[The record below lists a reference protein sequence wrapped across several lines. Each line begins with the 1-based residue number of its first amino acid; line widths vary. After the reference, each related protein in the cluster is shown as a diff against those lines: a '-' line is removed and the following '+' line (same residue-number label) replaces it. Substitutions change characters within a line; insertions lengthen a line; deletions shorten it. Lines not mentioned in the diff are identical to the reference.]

1 MINARMMKFAIAALT
16 IGIVAVGLCRAAIA
30 ASFNAPLV
38 ECTLVT
44 LPDSLVG
51 CGSDPLAKGDA
62 SIEETGE
69 VEIVVEGGGASTS
82 YAAVF
87 RTPDGSSSI
96 PLGTLN
102 TDSKGNGT
110 LHKKS
115 VLTLGKISAGS
126 VVLTRTGSDQY
137 VSGPS
142 INGGP
147 NFRPSLVRC
156 TEVND
161 PATLSGCGSD
171 TLKDGSVDIES
182 DDGSL
187 DIRLHGASANV
198 TYAAVLRAP
207 DGTEFS
213 LPNVN
218 TDGKGKGKLISSAL
232 FAGST
237 IGSGTVV
244 LKRAGFDQFLSGFD
258 VTQKPKPKVV
268 SKTNLVRCIDV
279 TLPLLSN
286 CGTDSLDSGSAQVD
300 QNGKLQVKLNG
311 AAALTKYSVSFR
323 PLDNSGDIDTT
334 LSLTTDKNGD
344 AHSSVAYPASGTVA
358 SGNFVVKGAGFDQF
372 VTGFA
377 VK

>member
-1 MINARMMKFAIAALT
+1 MINARTMKLAIAALT
-16 IGIVAVGLCRAAIA
+16 VAIAAVGLRGVAIA

-38 ECTLVT
+38 ECGLVT
-44 LPDSLVG
+44 LPDALVG
-51 CGSDPLAKGDA
+51 CGSDPLVKGDA

-69 VEIVVEGGGASTS
+69 VEIVVQGGGASTS

-87 RTPDGSSSI
+87 HAPDGSSPI

-115 VLTLGKISAGS
+115 VLTLGKIGAGS

-137 VSGPS
+137 VSGLS

-147 NFRPSLVRC
+147 NFRPALVRC
-156 TEVND
+156 TDVND
-161 PATLSGCGSD
+161 PVTLSGCGGD
-171 TLKDGSVDIES
+171 TLKDGSVDVES

-198 TYAAVLRAP
+198 TYTAVLRAP

-218 TDGKGKGKLISSAL
+218 TDSKGRGKLISSAL

-244 LKRAGFDQFLSGFD
+244 FKRAGSHQFPSGFD
-258 VTQKPKPKVV
+258 VTQKPKPNVV
-268 SKTNLVRCIDV
+268 IKTDLVRCIDV
-279 TLPLLSN
+279 TLPVLSN

-300 QNGKLQVKLNG
+300 QKGKLQVKLNG
-311 AAALTKYSVSFR
+311 AAPLTKYSVSFR
-323 PLDNSGDIDTT
+323 PLDNSGDVDGL
-334 LSLTTDKNGD
+334 LSLTTDGSGD
-344 AHSSVAYPASGTVA
+344 THSSVAYPPSGTVA

>member
-1 MINARMMKFAIAALT
+1 MIDARMTKLVIATLIVVITAVALR
-16 IGIVAVGLCRAAIA
+16 GMAIA

-38 ECTLVT
+38 ECGQVT
-44 LPDSLVG
+44 IPDPLAG
-51 CGSDPLAKGDA
+51 CGSDPLAKGEA

-69 VEIVVEGGGASTS
+69 VEIVVQGGGASTS

-87 RTPDGSSSI
+87 RSPNGSAFTS
-96 PLGTLN
+96 LGTLN
-102 TDSKGNGT
+102 TDAKGNGT

-115 VLTLGKISAGS
+115 VLTLAKIGAGS
-126 VVLTRTGSDQY
+126 IVLTRTGSDQY
-137 VSGPS
+137 VSGLS

-147 NFRPSLVRC
+147 NFRPALVRC
-156 TEVND
+156 ADVNV
-161 PATLSGCGSD
+161 PGALSGCGTD
-171 TLKDGSVDIES
+171 ALKDGSIDVES

-218 TDGKGKGKLISSAL
+218 TDSKGKGKLISSAL

-244 LKRAGFDQFLSGFD
+244 LKRAGSDQFLSGFD

-268 SKTNLVRCIDV
+268 SKTDLVRCIDV
-279 TLPLLSN
+279 TLPVLTN

-300 QNGKLQVKLNG
+300 QKGKLQVKLNG
-311 AAALTKYSVSFR
+311 AAPLTKYSVSFR
-323 PLDNSGDIDTT
+323 PLDNSGDVDGV
-334 LSLTTDKNGD
+334 LSLTTDGSGD
-344 AHSSVAYPASGTVA
+344 AHGSVAYPASGTVA

-372 VTGFA
+372 VSGFA